1 MDKKRKEK
9 ITTWLLIVMIVS
21 LVGSFVLFFT
31 GHYMI
36 GFAIGGVFMTL
47 ATFLGQWS
55 SDKNRDYVHRN
66 MHNNKNKW

>member
-1 MDKKRKEK
+1 MDDKMKDK
-9 ITTWLLIVMIVS
+9 ITTWLLIVMVIS

-31 GHYMI
+31 GFYMI
-36 GFAIGGVFMTL
+36 GFIVGGVFMVL

-66 MHNNKNKW
+66 IHNSKNKW